1 MAAFFG
7 TWLYFHFIAALVTIF
22 EIVKVIF
29 IIFGI
34 GLIHAEDK
42 NGKTER

>member
-22 EIVKVIF
+22 EIVKVIS
-29 IIFGI
+29 IFGI
-34 GLIHAEDK
+34 GSIHAEDK